1 MSGIDALYGPP
12 FSSQNVDIEELSI
25 YEIQS
30 MTEQCLEKQKEK
42 EIAAYLALVH
52 TYKLDMLSS

>member
-1 MSGIDALYGPP
+1 
-12 FSSQNVDIEELSI
+12 
-25 YEIQS
+25 
-30 MTEQCLEKQKEK
+30 MTEQCLEKKKEK